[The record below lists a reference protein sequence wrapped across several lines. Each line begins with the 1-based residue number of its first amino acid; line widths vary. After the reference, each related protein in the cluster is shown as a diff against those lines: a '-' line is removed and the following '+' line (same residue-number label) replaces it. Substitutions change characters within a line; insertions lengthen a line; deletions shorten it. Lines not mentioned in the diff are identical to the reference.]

1 MKDTKRK
8 YKETEDGKIELAT
21 GVAMKKETYQTIQQY
36 RDAYVKDTYR
46 QFNIKI
52 NKNKYADV
60 IDRMEAQENLVG
72 YLVKL
77 IRADMA
83 AEESSQ

>member
-1 MKDTKRK
+1 MKSTKKK
-8 YKETEDGKIELAT
+8 YTEKGDGRIELAT
-21 GVAMKKETYQTIQQY
+21 GVAMKKETYKTIQQY

-52 NKNKYADV
+52 NKTKYQDV
-60 IDRMEAQENLVG
+60 IDRMESQENLAG
-72 YLVKL
+72 YLVQL

-83 AEESSQ
+83 AEESAQ